1 MAFMRI
7 AVQIRLLIISVFV
20 GMTACVQLPSNAS
33 QPDMPNFTSDNFVE
47 FYKNEVDRRTFSEV
61 MKPVR
66 QTALGLL
73 AKSNIIE
80 IDTASARS
88 LLAGNKLQIDGDV
101 KYYLARVRRCTDSG
115 LVNAYLKGSILFVSH
130 DDLGYSECREIFD
143 SALIIASRIN
153 LTGAIA
159 SSSVTR

>member
-1 MAFMRI
+1 
-7 AVQIRLLIISVFV
+7 
-20 GMTACVQLPSNAS
+20 
-33 QPDMPNFTSDNFVE
+33 
-47 FYKNEVDRRTFSEV
+47 
-61 MKPVR
+61 
-66 QTALGLL
+66 LL